1 MDNSTYQIMS
11 LIIPGL
17 VAIIG
22 NIIFYC
28 FIKNRVDKSIERFKI
43 SYSGIYKEKINI
55 YKEVLKDM
63 CQLKLKIQQYQFSGN
78 TKLGE
83 ELRDDFN
90 QFISLYKV
98 NSPFLTE
105 EILKGLNK
113 IREEYQSCFD
123 SFYLYHSNLLNKET
137 DPKVTIELSK
147 KSIQS
152 LNKLRN
158 NDPFKQ
164 IEELLIAE
172 MKKDLRI
179 FE

>member
-1 MDNSTYQIMS
+1 M
-11 LIIPGL
+11 LIQENM
-17 VAIIG
+17 AILDFLDVFLFEKY
-22 NIIFYC
+22 FY
-28 FIKNRVDKSIERFKI
+28 
-43 SYSGIYKEKINI
+43 IY
-55 YKEVLKDM
+55 
-63 CQLKLKIQQYQFSGN
+63 F
-78 TKLGE
+78 
-83 ELRDDFN
+83 DFN